1 MLNSQKLILYG
12 MNLIFDAM
20 LLFLFYVL
28 LVQEASWLDLAL
40 YVALLLPIIAV
51 SGTTFVY
58 KPNLLKLTLVC
69 TVLVSTLS
77 FWFITSSILF
87 SAILA
92 SIITWRSIENW
103 QDPFKTDLEIILT
116 ISSVFALVLSF
127 FFKDGFTVMYGAVW
141 IQFML
146 MLAIKMIVHYFKHS
160 DGEKVWKDFSVPL
173 FLVALSGVI
182 FTLIG
187 PLKQFIYWVL
197 DGVLFLLYYILAVPL
212 WELFSLLAVPI
223 AYLIKLFNKDDDDGN
238 SEVGIAEE
246 ILEQKPQEFANDYS
260 VLWWTA
266 AAILVLIVAVYI
278 WRKKLLFNFKAD
290 ASLSGNVSAL
300 TSLDFNGSA
309 FGKKRWLQSKDRT
322 RKKFLQFEKT
332 MEKRGFGRM
341 PGESA
346 PLWFE
351 RLKLSGVEA
360 ESVLKAYEKVRY
372 GEEEMKDIEFSL
384 YAKAIKQFEKSEH
397 LQKKKSK

>member
-12 MNLIFDAM
+12 MNLTFDAM

-28 LVQEASWLDLAL
+28 LVQGASWLDLAF
-40 YVALLLPIIAV
+40 YAAVLLPIIAV
-51 SGTTFVY
+51 SGALFVY

-69 TVLVSTLS
+69 TILISTLS

-92 SIITWRSIENW
+92 VIIAWRSSENW

-116 ISSVFALVLSF
+116 ISAVFALVLSF

-146 MLAIKMIVHYFKHS
+146 MLAIKMTVHYFKNS
-160 DGEKVWKDFSVPL
+160 DGDKVWRDFSVPL
-173 FLVALSGVI
+173 FLVALSGVV
-182 FTLIG
+182 FAFLG

-197 DGVLFLLYYILAVPL
+197 DGVLFLMYYIVAVPL
-212 WELFSLLAVPI
+212 WKLFSLLAIPI
-223 AYLIKLFNKDDDDGN
+223 AYIMKLFKKDDDDGN

-246 ILEQKPQEFANDYS
+246 ILEQQPQEFVNDYS
-260 VLWWTA
+260 LLWWTA
-266 AAILVLIVAVYI
+266 AALLVLIVVIYI
-278 WRKKLLFNFKAD
+278 WRKKLLFNLRAD
-290 ASLSGNVSAL
+290 AALTGNVSAL
-300 TSLDFNGSA
+300 TSSDLNGTA
-309 FGKKRWLQSKDRT
+309 FGRRRWLQPKDRT
-322 RKKFLQFEKT
+322 RKKFLHFEKT
-332 MEKRGFGRM
+332 MDKRGYGRL

-351 RLKLSGVEA
+351 RLKLSGDEA
-360 ESVLKAYEKVRY
+360 ESVLQVYEKVRY
-372 GEEEMKDIEFSL
+372 GEEEITNEDFSL
-384 YAKAIKQFEKSEH
+384 YAKAIKKFEKSEH